1 MRRKNYIIPPGLWLV
16 WDEESTTLTQSHLC
30 DSRESVV
37 CWCLEK
43 NKSCF
48 SHWIPMKLSM
58 KEKKDRMNMGQA
70 LINTDFCKNTSLDS
84 QESLHLSSSDNYTF
98 FPFVYDLAISL

>member
-1 MRRKNYIIPPGLWLV
+1 
-16 WDEESTTLTQSHLC
+16 
-30 DSRESVV
+30 
-37 CWCLEK
+37 
-43 NKSCF
+43 
-48 SHWIPMKLSM
+48 MKLSM